1 MMIGTAQL
9 QKASF
14 IKKRDLQEC
23 TVRLIKM
30 GKGKTG
36 EGEDKMEKNL
46 LCLHNYFWPSF
57 EVLFCLEIQP

>member
-1 MMIGTAQL
+1 MVMMIGAAQL

-30 GKGKTG
+30 EKGKAG
-36 EGEDKMEKNL
+36 KGEDKME
-46 LCLHNYFWPSF
+46 
-57 EVLFCLEIQP
+57 